1 MRMISTI
8 LFDNDGVLVDTER
21 VFYESNRHMLE
32 EFGVKLNE
40 TEFSKLSLS
49 KGMSLADIIV
59 SLGNTPET
67 AEEARRRRNA
77 VYDRMLLER
86 GVSLVVPHAP
96 EVLAELH
103 RNCRIGVVT
112 CCQKMHFK
120 TIHDASGLRPF
131 FDFVVGYGDFERHKP
146 YPDPYLTALG
156 RAGIA
161 PDEAIAVEDSER
173 GVLSAVRAGIRVAA
187 IPRGI
192 SLCGDFSA
200 ATWRLQDIRELPAL
214 LDSLQPRN
222 ENSQP
227 Q

>member
-112 CCQKMHFK
+112 CC
-120 TIHDASGLRPF
+120 
-131 FDFVVGYGDFERHKP
+131 
-146 YPDPYLTALG
+146 
-156 RAGIA
+156 
-161 PDEAIAVEDSER
+161 
-173 GVLSAVRAGIRVAA
+173 
-187 IPRGI
+187 
-192 SLCGDFSA
+192 
-200 ATWRLQDIRELPAL
+200 
-214 LDSLQPRN
+214 
-222 ENSQP
+222 
-227 Q
+227 